1 VPIDSRLIRV
11 LAWGSF
17 AVALTACG
25 GGGGADSPPEE
36 RRLVVIYEP
45 TREPTYETTGSAI
58 ALAGSSFTPQG
69 SRCDAISGTLPPG
82 YEVTWANETTGRS
95 GRAEAMLGCLL
106 LVRTTWGTV
115 HAVGLVAGPNTI
127 RVTAEDATGLS
138 GSAVLVV
145 TRIVP

>member
-1 VPIDSRLIRV
+1 VPISRMIRIF
-11 LAWGSF
+11 AWGSF

-25 GGGGADSPPEE
+25 GGGADSPPEE
-36 RRLVVIYEP
+36 RRLVGIYEP

-58 ALAGSSFTPQG
+58 ALAGWSFTPQG
-69 SRCDAISGTLPPG
+69 SRCSAIFGTLPPG

-95 GRAEAMLGCLL
+95 GRAQATLDCLL
-106 LVRTTWGTV
+106 VVRTTWEALQ
-115 HAVGLVAGPNTI
+115 AVALVAGPNTI